1 MKIALLGYGKMG
13 KIIEKIATDRKH
25 EIVLKI
31 DYDNQHELTAENLQK
46 ADVAIEFSTPGTAI
60 SNIEQC
66 LTAGVPVVVGTTGW
80 YDELPRLKQLC
91 EQGNH
96 AMVYGTNYS
105 VGVNIF
111 FHVNKL
117 LAKLMN
123 EYPYYDVQVEEI
135 HHTQKLDSPS
145 GTAIT
150 IAEGIVENVG
160 SKKGW
165 VNVLASDSAETAE
178 DHLTND
184 QLLIE
189 SFRLEN
195 VPGTHT
201 VIYDSEVDAIELKH
215 TAHNRNG
222 FGLGAVMAA
231 EWVKDKKGCHPV
243 QDMFNFNVK

>member
-31 DYDNQHELTAENLQK
+31 DQDNQEDLTAENLQM
-46 ADVAIEFSTPGTAI
+46 ADVAIEFSTPGTVLN
-60 SNIEQC
+60 NIEHC
-66 LTAGVPVVVGTTGW
+66 LNAGVPVVVGTTGW
-80 YDELPRLKQLC
+80 YNSLPQLK
-91 EQGNH
+91 EKFERSSS
-96 AMVYGTNYS
+96 AMMYASNFS

-111 FHVNKL
+111 FYVNKV
-117 LAKLMN
+117 LAKMMN
-123 EYPYYDVQVEEI
+123 NYPYYDVQVEEI

-150 IAEGIVENVG
+150 IAEGIIENLG
-160 SKKGW
+160 SKKEW
-165 VNVLASDSAETAE
+165 VNVLSANGETA
-178 DHLTND
+178 DDNVKND

-189 SFRLEN
+189 SFRIDS

-201 VIYDSEVDAIELKH
+201 VIYGSEVDSIEFKH

-222 FGLGAVMAA
+222 FALGAVLAA
-231 EWVKDKKGCHPV
+231 EWIRGKEGFYSVE
-243 QDMFNFNVK
+243 DMFDFK